1 MAEERVLSGRYAL
14 RDVVGTG
21 GMSVVY
27 RAWDLQEGRIVAVK
41 VLRSEFAGDEQFAAQ
56 FANEAHAAQQMH
68 HPNIVDIYGLGQ
80 DGDTRYIAMQ
90 FVEGVTLKEMIRQEG
105 RIAPRRA
112 VTMAIRILAAVD
124 HAHRNHII
132 HRDIKPQNI
141 IVDADYNVKV
151 TDFGIA
157 RRIGK
162 DAAAID
168 PGTNILGSVHYFS
181 PEQAQGRVADEKS
194 DLYSVG
200 VVLYEMLTGQVPF
213 DGEDARTVALKHVRE
228 MPPVPSAVQKGISP
242 ALDEVIARALS
253 KDAASRYQTAAEMAA
268 DLKRALVRPRGGFV
282 RVPGKEEAPAPQEKL
297 GRETLRR
304 YLRKFGLLAIAVLV
318 VAGIALAGLVL
329 GRDFYRRTH
338 GGRKAPALR
347 GYDIETAA
355 DLLDESGL
363 PYTIVEAESED
374 VPLGAIIAQTPEA
387 GEALGEGER
396 ITLYVCTG
404 SDTVRVPDV
413 LGQTAGEAQA
423 HLEAAGLTVG
433 SVTYAASEQTEGTV
447 VTQTP
452 EGGMFASEETAVNLV
467 LSGRSAIVP
476 DVTGMSLEDA
486 QILLEVNGFAAGAIT
501 YQKDA
506 FAPDTVLSQSL
517 AGDTSAL
524 MGAEVD
530 LTVSELDPASSF
542 KAQVELH
549 LAAEKEGDEVR
560 LVLVDADGSRTALR
574 EALAEAGEQVVSIT
588 LYSRYEGM
596 HTVEIYLAGELAA
609 ERLVEFR

>member
-1 MAEERVLSGRYAL
+1 MPEERVLSGRYAL
-14 RDVVGTG
+14 REVVGTG

-27 RAWDLQEGRIVAVK
+27 RAWDQQEGRIVAVK
-41 VLRSEFAGDEQFAAQ
+41 VLRPEFAGDEQFTAQ

-80 DGDTRYIAMQ
+80 DGDTRYIVMQ

-141 IVDADYNVKV
+141 IVDATYNIKV

-157 RRIGK
+157 RRTGK
-162 DAAAID
+162 AAAE
-168 PGTNILGSVHYFS
+168 GESSNILGSVHYFS

-213 DGEDARTVALKHVRE
+213 DGEDAREVALKHVRE
-228 MPPVPSAVQKGISP
+228 TPPVPSSVQKGITP
-242 ALDEVIARALS
+242 ALDEIIARALS
-253 KDAASRYQTAAEMAA
+253 KEASQRYQSAAEMAA

-282 RVPGKEEAPAPQEKL
+282 RVPGKEETPAVEEKSFSAA
-297 GRETLRR
+297 LRR
-304 YLRKFGLLAIAVLV
+304 NLRKIAFVALGLLLVL
-318 VAGIALAGLVL
+318 GIALAGLVV
-329 GRDFYRRTH
+329 GRDFYKRTH
-338 GGRKAPALR
+338 GGRKVPALR
-347 GYDIETAA
+347 GYDIEAA
-355 DLLDESGL
+355 AELLAEDGI
-363 PYTIVEAESED
+363 PYIIVEAQNED

-387 GEALGEGER
+387 GEILAEGER

-404 SDTVRVPDV
+404 SDTVRVPMV
-413 LGQTAGEAQA
+413 IGLTAEEAA
-423 HLEAAGLTVG
+423 AKIEAAGLKVG
-433 SVTYAASEQTEGTV
+433 AVTYTVSEEPEGAVVDQTPDSGMYAAEGTL
-447 VTQTP
+447 
-452 EGGMFASEETAVNLV
+452 VNMV

-476 DVTGMSLEDA
+476 LVTGMTLEDA
-486 QILLEVNGFAAGAIT
+486 QLLLEVSGFVTGEIT

-506 FAPDTVLSQSL
+506 FAPDMVLAQSL
-517 AGDTSAL
+517 PAQQSAL
-524 MGAEVD
+524 VGSSVD

-542 KAQVELH
+542 RAQVEIH
-549 LAAEKEGDEVR
+549 LTSEKEGDEVR
-560 LVLVDADGSRTALR
+560 LVLVDADGERTVLR
-574 EALAEAGEQVVSIT
+574 EALPQSGAQSVSVT
-588 LYSRYEGM
+588 LYSRYGGM
-596 HTVEIYLAGELAA
+596 HTIQIYVAGELIA
-609 ERLVEFR
+609 ERQAQFR